1 MHRDMSVSVGS
12 GLDSVVFEVPLPD
25 QTLMKEVRGKLSV
38 KTAAHLDMDQ
48 MMYYSCNGYVIR
60 ITDADTVDTVNDI
73 WDRFIPKDT
82 AFAEDS
88 YNIDEAAAVTIA
100 EEEFGD
106 INLLELFGDS
116 RGEKKIFERQAGID
130 IASMRAQPILDTT
143 FKYLP
148 TDHFDIDVQ
157 RNVGNADKCYCLF
170 GVSNPDGANIVTEVN
185 PTTLAEV
192 EWNRLK
198 FVDRLVENTWE
209 VVAGLVDPEAS
220 GALLPGES
228 GMAFLERMIEEVPR
242 AVANTFNYQAGV
254 LHAHMRG
261 YVRLSV
267 PGDFNMKMLG
277 RN

>member
-1 MHRDMSVSVGS
+1 MSRSVPAGA
-12 GLDSVVFEVPLPD
+12 DQVIAEWPLPD
-25 QTLMKEVRGKLSV
+25 QTVMKEVRGKVSI
-38 KTAAHLDMDQ
+38 KTLAPVDMDE
-48 MMYYSCNGYVIR
+48 MAYYSCNGYVIR
-60 ITDADTVDTVNDI
+60 ITDADTVDTVDDI
-73 WDRFIPKDT
+73 WDRFVDKDA

-88 YNIDEAAAVTIA
+88 YNIDEAAPVAAT
-100 EEEFGD
+100 EEEFGA

-116 RGEKKIFERQAGID
+116 RGQKRIYERQQGIN
-130 IASMRAQPILDTT
+130 IASMGVQPFLDTT

-148 TDHFDIDVQ
+148 MDHFQVGVQ
-157 RNVGNADKCYCLF
+157 RNVGNSDKCYCLF
-170 GVSNPDGANIVTEVN
+170 GVGNPDGALIDTTVVIN
-185 PTTLAEV
+185 TLAEV

-220 GALLPGES
+220 GALLPGET
-228 GMAFLERMIEEVPR
+228 GMAFLEKMIEDTPHQ
-242 AVANTFNYQAGV
+242 VASTFNYLSGV
-254 LHAHMRG
+254 IHAHMRA

>member
-1 MHRDMSVSVGS
+1 MHRDMSRSIPAGADNVIC
-12 GLDSVVFEVPLPD
+12 EWPLPD
-25 QTLMKEVRGKLSV
+25 QTVMKEVRGKVSIKGLAPV
-38 KTAAHLDMDQ
+38 DMDQ
-48 MMYYSCNGYVIR
+48 MSYYSCNGYVIR
-60 ITDADTVDTVNDI
+60 ITDADTPDSVDDI
-73 WDRFIPKDT
+73 WDRFVDKDA

-88 YNIDEAAAVTIA
+88 YNIDEATPVTVT
-100 EEEFGD
+100 EEEFGA

-116 RGEKKIFERQAGID
+116 RGAKRIFERQQGIN
-130 IASMRAQPILDTT
+130 IASMGVQPFLDTT

-148 TDHFDIDVQ
+148 MDHFQVAVSK
-157 RNVGNADKCYCLF
+157 NVGNSDKCYCLF
-170 GVSNPDGANIVTEVN
+170 GVGNPDGALIDTTVN
-185 PTTLAEV
+185 PNTLAEV

-220 GALLPGES
+220 GALLPGET
-228 GMAFLERMIEEVPR
+228 GMAFLEKMIEDVPHQ
-242 AVANTFNYQAGV
+242 VANSFNYFSAV
-254 LHAHMRG
+254 IHAHMRA